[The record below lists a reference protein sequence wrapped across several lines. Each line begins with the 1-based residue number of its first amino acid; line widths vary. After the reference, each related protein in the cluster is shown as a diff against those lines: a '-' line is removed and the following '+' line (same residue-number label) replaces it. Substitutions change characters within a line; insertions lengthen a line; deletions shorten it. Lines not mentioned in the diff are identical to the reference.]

1 MSMVGLFDAK
11 WFNESLELTAEEDAV
26 MESVM
31 VEECACD
38 DPEDGFMLA
47 TLENEQNYFNL
58 MNAIAMNEMQE
69 YIRTGSEIVY
79 EEGQVTKVM
88 NSIKAWIKK
97 AWEKV
102 KSVFQ
107 KVVTTIS
114 GWVKTDKKF
123 VEKHGSTIKK
133 YKPKDFKFSGYQ
145 IKGLS
150 DNLHSN
156 LIASFADEYK
166 WADNWGQSGSLGLG
180 DKLNMG
186 KGENETH
193 IKNMRKAVV
202 SGATTDEEFENGLKK
217 HFGIDTK
224 VNITTYDGA
233 KIVDELSKA
242 KATRAAADKA
252 YKDSKAFFAYM
263 IKLAENVEKSIKSTQ
278 KKDNAK
284 TSMKPVSKWNEGC
297 RAAIAMSTRINKVQV
312 KAINIMRSQNRAMA
326 NYAIRGVKNEGAGL
340 FDDFE
345 ESAMLNFD
353 LV

>member
-1 MSMVGLFDAK
+1 MSMVGLFDTK

-102 KSVFQ
+102 KSVFK

-133 YKPKDFKFSGYQ
+133 YKPKDFKFSGYE
-145 IKGLS
+145 IKGLNV
-150 DNLHSN
+150 NLHTI
-156 LIASFADEYK
+156 LIDTFSKEYK
-166 WADNWGQSGSLGLG
+166 LDNNMSDEGYGMSSKMSISG
-180 DKLNMG
+180 K
-186 KGENETH
+186 EETH

-202 SGATTDEEFENGLKK
+202 PGATTDEEFENGLKK

-263 IKLAENVEKSIKSTQ
+263 IKLAENVEKTIKSTQ
-278 KKDNAK
+278 TKDKAK

-340 FDDFE
+340 FGDFE